1 MPQTM
6 PPEVIGIE
14 HKIDALTRLRR
25 IEGQVK
31 GLHKM
36 VEEER
41 YCVDV
46 LQQLAA
52 VQEALRGVT
61 KVIMRNYLETC
72 ATNALRS
79 GDAEE
84 ARAIYDDL
92 MRVIFKFSK

>member
-1 MPQTM
+1 MPKTL
-6 PPEVIGIE
+6 PLEVISVA
-14 HKIDALTRLRR
+14 HKADALTRLRR

-31 GLHKM
+31 GLQKM
-36 VEEER
+36 VEEGR

-61 KVIMRNYLETC
+61 KVVMRNYLENC

-84 ARAIYDDL
+84 ARAIYDEL

>member
-1 MPQTM
+1 MSQTM
-6 PPEVIGIE
+6 RPEVICVE
-14 HKIDALTRLRR
+14 HKTDALTRLRR
-25 IEGQVK
+25 IEGQIK

-36 VEEER
+36 VQEER

-61 KVIMRNYLETC
+61 KVIMRTYLETC

-92 MRVIFKFSK
+92 LQVIFKFSK

>member
-1 MPQTM
+1 MSQSM
-6 PPEVIGIE
+6 RPEVISVE
-14 HKIDALTRLRR
+14 HKTDALTRLRR
-25 IEGQVK
+25 IEGQIK

-41 YCVDV
+41 DCVDV

-84 ARAIYDDL
+84 ARVIYDDL
-92 MRVIFKFSK
+92 LRVIFKFSK

>member
-1 MPQTM
+1 MAQMIPFD
-6 PPEVIGIE
+6 VISVE
-14 HKIDALTRLRR
+14 HKADALARLRR

-31 GLHKM
+31 GLQKM
-36 VEEER
+36 VEEGR
-41 YCVDV
+41 YCVEV

-61 KVIMRNYLETC
+61 KVVMRNYLENC

-79 GDAEE
+79 GDAGE
-84 ARAIYDDL
+84 AQAIYDEL